1 MKAAYLCSR
10 FEYFKGPA
18 FLTQYELLSTV
29 KYIFLILLFSILP
42 VSLLGAI
49 DKKDSLLNELDK
61 VILKRPAYLEQK
73 EATIAVLKNKKKQLQ
88 DLDDIILINREI
100 INQYN
105 SFICDSAEFYIKE
118 NLAIARKLDKKDIIT
133 ESLLHLSY
141 VYSLSGLFFQA
152 SEIFESMDYEN
163 LPDHF
168 KAWYCWNRIR
178 YFENLIF
185 YTNDSRY
192 SQPYEIKKE
201 EYRDKVMDLLGD
213 QSEEYKKESAH
224 KMQSAGQFTRAEDI
238 LLPIFLRQQPHTHQY
253 AMAAMNLAKHYAL
266 TNEKENE
273 VNYLIL
279 AAISD
284 VELAVKENEAL
295 LSLAVKLYHEGD
307 VDRAYNYIRVAL
319 DDALFYNARF
329 KNSVIARIQP
339 IIEDTYLQKIHSQ
352 QQNLRIYSIVT
363 SLFVIILIITLS
375 YLFLQIKAVS
385 KARRELR
392 LMNDDLM
399 QLNKKLDEAN
409 IVKEHYIGYFMN
421 QCAVYINKLHKHRKN
436 VNLNIKTGQMSNLYR
451 FSTDELE
458 NDINELHSNFDK
470 TFLALYPNFVT
481 EFNSLLKTDER
492 YNPEGGALN
501 NELRIYALIKLGIT
515 DMKQIADFLH
525 YSVQTV
531 YNYKSKVKGKALV
544 GIDQFEEEVIRIGSI
559 Q

>member
-1 MKAAYLCSR
+1 MKHIA
-10 FEYFKGPA
+10 
-18 FLTQYELLSTV
+18 TV
-29 KYIFLILLFSILP
+29 KYTLLTIFILILP
-42 VSLLGAI
+42 NSLLGI
-49 DKKDSLLNELDK
+49 GNRTDSLLKELDK
-61 VILKRPAYLEQK
+61 VILKRESYSNVK
-73 EATIAVLKNKKKQLQ
+73 EARISELKQKKTQLKNVE
-88 DLDDIILINREI
+88 DIIQINRDI
-100 INQYN
+100 INEYN

-168 KAWYCWNRIR
+168 KAWYCWNYIR

-185 YTNDSRY
+185 YTNDPRY
-192 SQPYEIKKE
+192 SKPYEVKKE
-201 EYRDKVMDLLGD
+201 EYRDKVMQLLGG
-213 QSEEYKKESAH
+213 QSEEYKKELAH
-224 KMQSAGQFTRAEDI
+224 KLQASGQFSKAEEI
-238 LLPIFLRQQPHTHQY
+238 LKSIFLHQQPHTHQY

-266 TNEKENE
+266 TKEKENE
-273 VNYLIL
+273 AYYLIL

-295 LSLAVKLYHEGD
+295 LSLAVNLYYNGD
-307 VDRAYNYIRVAL
+307 IDRAYNYIRVAL

-329 KNSVIARIQP
+329 KNSVIARKQP
-339 IIEDTYLQKIHSQ
+339 IIEDTYLQKIHAQ
-352 QQNLRIYSIVT
+352 QKNLRIYSIAT
-363 SLFVIILIITLS
+363 SLFVIILFVTLF
-375 YLFLQIKAVS
+375 YLFIQIKAVS
-385 KARRELR
+385 KARKELR
-392 LMNDDLM
+392 VMNDDLI

-421 QCAVYINKLHKHRKN
+421 QCSIYINKLHKHRKN
-436 VNLNIKTGQMSNLYR
+436 VNLNIKTGQMSNIYK
-451 FSTDELE
+451 FSADELE
-458 NDINELHSNFDK
+458 NDITELHINFDK
-470 TFLALYPNFVT
+470 TFLALYPNFVS
-481 EFNSLLKTDER
+481 EFNSLLKPNEQFNLESGT
-492 YNPEGGALN
+492 LN

-544 GIDQFEEEVIRIGSI
+544 EIDQFEEEVIRIGSMK
-559 Q
+559 

>member
-1 MKAAYLCSR
+1 M
-10 FEYFKGPA
+10 
-18 FLTQYELLSTV
+18 QYELLSTV
-29 KYIFLILLFSILP
+29 KYLIFILLFTILP
-42 VSLLGAI
+42 VSLFGAE

-73 EATIAVLKNKKKQLQ
+73 EATITVLKNKKRQLQ
-88 DLDDIILINREI
+88 DVDDIIQINRDI
-100 INQYN
+100 INEYN

-118 NLAIARKLDKKDIIT
+118 NLAIARRLNKKDIIT

-185 YTNDSRY
+185 YTNDTRY
-192 SQPYEIKKE
+192 SQPYEINKE
-201 EYRDKVMDLLGD
+201 EYRDKVMHLLAN
-213 QSEEYKKESAH
+213 QSEEYSKEYAH
-224 KMQSAGQFTRAEDI
+224 KLQTSGQFSQAEEI
-238 LLPIFLRQQPHTHQY
+238 LQSIFLHQQAHTHQF
-253 AMAAMNLAKHYAL
+253 AMAAMNLAKFYNHIG
-266 TNEKENE
+266 NEEEENY
-273 VNYLIL
+273 YLIL
-279 AAISD
+279 AAMTDIQ
-284 VELAVKENEAL
+284 LAVKENEAL
-295 LSLAVKLYHEGD
+295 LSLAVNLYHQGD

-352 QQNLRIYSIVT
+352 QKNLRLYSIVT
-363 SLFVIILIITLS
+363 SLFVIILIITLT

-385 KARRELR
+385 RARRELR

-436 VNLNIKTGQMSNLYR
+436 VNLNIKTGQMSNLYK
-451 FSTDELE
+451 FSADELE

-481 EFNSLLKTDER
+481 EFNSLLKPNEQYNLER
-492 YNPEGGALN
+492 GTLN

-544 GIDQFEEEVIRIGSI
+544 DIEQFEEEVIRIGSMT
-559 Q
+559 

>member
-1 MKAAYLCSR
+1 M
-10 FEYFKGPA
+10 
-18 FLTQYELLSTV
+18 QYELLSTV
-29 KYIFLILLFSILP
+29 KYLIFILLFTILP
-42 VSLLGAI
+42 VSLFGAE

-73 EATIAVLKNKKKQLQ
+73 EAAITVLKNKKRQLQ
-88 DLDDIILINREI
+88 DVDDIIQINRDI
-100 INQYN
+100 INEYN

-118 NLAIARKLDKKDIIT
+118 NLAIARRLNKKDIIT
-133 ESLLHLSY
+133 EHLLHLSY

-163 LPDHF
+163 LPDNF

-178 YFENLIF
+178 YYENLIF
-185 YTNDSRY
+185 YTNDTRY
-192 SQPYEIKKE
+192 SQQYEKE
-201 EYRDKVMDLLGD
+201 KEAYRDKVMALLDD
-213 QSEEYKKESAH
+213 QSEEYKKEYAH
-224 KMQSAGQFTRAEDI
+224 KQQASGRFSEAEEI
-238 LLPIFLRQQPHTHQY
+238 LKSIFLHQQPHTHQY

-266 TNEKENE
+266 TKEKENE
-273 VNYLIL
+273 AYYLIL

-295 LSLAVKLYHEGD
+295 LSLAVNLYYNGD
-307 VDRAYNYIRVAL
+307 IDRAYNYIRVAL

-352 QQNLRIYSIVT
+352 QKNLRIYSIVT
-363 SLFVIILIITLS
+363 SLFVLILIVTLS

-385 KARRELR
+385 KARKELR
-392 LMNDDLM
+392 LMNDDLL

-458 NDINELHSNFDK
+458 DDINELHSNFDK
-470 TFLALYPNFVT
+470 TFLTLYPNFVS
-481 EFNSLLKTDER
+481 EFNSLLKPNEQYNLER
-492 YNPEGGALN
+492 GTLN

-544 GIDQFEEEVIRIGSI
+544 EIDQFEEEVIRIGSMK
-559 Q
+559 

>member
-1 MKAAYLCSR
+1 M
-10 FEYFKGPA
+10 
-18 FLTQYELLSTV
+18 QYELLSTV
-29 KYIFLILLFSILP
+29 KYLIFILLFTILP
-42 VSLLGAI
+42 VSLFGAE

-73 EATIAVLKNKKKQLQ
+73 EAAITVLKNKKRQLQ
-88 DLDDIILINREI
+88 DVDDIIQINRDI
-100 INQYN
+100 INEYN

-133 ESLLHLSY
+133 EHLLHLSY

-185 YTNDSRY
+185 YTNDTRY
-192 SQPYEIKKE
+192 SQQYEKE
-201 EYRDKVMDLLGD
+201 KEAYRDKVMALLDD
-213 QSEEYKKESAH
+213 QSEEYKKEYAH
-224 KMQSAGQFTRAEDI
+224 KQQASGKFSEAEEI
-238 LLPIFLRQQPHTHQY
+238 LKSIFLHQQPHTHQY

-266 TNEKENE
+266 TKEKEDE
-273 VNYLIL
+273 AYYLIL

-295 LSLAVKLYHEGD
+295 LSLAVNLYYNGD
-307 VDRAYNYIRVAL
+307 IDRAYNYIRVAL

-352 QQNLRIYSIVT
+352 QKNLRIYSMVT
-363 SLFVIILIITLS
+363 SLFVLILIITLS

-385 KARRELR
+385 KARKELR
-392 LMNDDLM
+392 LMNDDLLL
-399 QLNKKLDEAN
+399 LNKKLDEAN

-436 VNLNIKTGQMSNLYR
+436 VNLNIKTGQMSNIYK
-451 FSTDELE
+451 FSADELE

-470 TFLALYPNFVT
+470 TFLALYPNFVS
-481 EFNSLLKTDER
+481 EFNSLLKANEQYNLER
-492 YNPEGGALN
+492 GTLN

-544 GIDQFEEEVIRIGSI
+544 EIDQFEEEVIRIGSMK
-559 Q
+559 

>member
-1 MKAAYLCSR
+1 M
-10 FEYFKGPA
+10 
-18 FLTQYELLSTV
+18 QYELLSTV
-29 KYIFLILLFSILP
+29 KYLIFILLFTILP
-42 VSLLGAI
+42 VSLFGAE

-73 EATIAVLKNKKKQLQ
+73 EAAITVLKNKKRQLQ
-88 DLDDIILINREI
+88 DVDDIIQINRDI
-100 INQYN
+100 INEYN

-118 NLAIARKLDKKDIIT
+118 NLAIARRLNKKDIIT

-141 VYSLSGLFFQA
+141 VYSLSGLFFLA

-163 LPDHF
+163 LPDNF

-178 YFENLIF
+178 YYENLIF
-185 YTNDSRY
+185 YTNDTRY
-192 SQPYEIKKE
+192 SQQYEKE
-201 EYRDKVMDLLGD
+201 KEAYRDKVMALLDD
-213 QSEEYKKESAH
+213 QSEEYKKEYAH
-224 KMQSAGQFTRAEDI
+224 KQQASGHFSEAEEI
-238 LLPIFLRQQPHTHQY
+238 LKSIFLHQQPHTHQY

-266 TNEKENE
+266 TKEKENE
-273 VNYLIL
+273 AYYLIL

-295 LSLAVKLYHEGD
+295 LSLAVNLYYNGD
-307 VDRAYNYIRVAL
+307 IDRAYNYIRVAL

-352 QQNLRIYSIVT
+352 QKNLRIYSIVT
-363 SLFVIILIITLS
+363 SLFVLILIVTLS

-385 KARRELR
+385 KARKELR
-392 LMNDDLM
+392 LMNDDLL

-458 NDINELHSNFDK
+458 DDINELHSNFDK
-470 TFLALYPNFVT
+470 TFLTLYPNFVS
-481 EFNSLLKTDER
+481 EFNSLLKPNEQYNLER
-492 YNPEGGALN
+492 GTLN

-544 GIDQFEEEVIRIGSI
+544 EIDQFEEEVIRIGSMK
-559 Q
+559 